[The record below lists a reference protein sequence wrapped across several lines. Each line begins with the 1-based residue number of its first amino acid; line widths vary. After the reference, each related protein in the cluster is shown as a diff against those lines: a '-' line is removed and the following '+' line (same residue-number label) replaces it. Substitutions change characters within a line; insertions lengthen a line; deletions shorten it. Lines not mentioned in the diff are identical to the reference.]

1 MSKKFFTL
9 PKPSYQDSKQFLKKI
24 LGCEKI
30 EKCDPED
37 RFEYKDLRAFENLDL
52 NVQLFV
58 LDFLKSKMFFEKL
71 CEILLI
77 SKQEMCQM
85 HSFEIFEQISNLKDE
100 QLESLNKLID
110 EYNRRKM

>member
-1 MSKKFFTL
+1 MQKNIFNIHRPTYSE
-9 PKPSYQDSKQFLKKI
+9 SIQFLKSLI
-24 LGCEKI
+24 GCKKT

-37 RFEYKDLRAFENLDL
+37 RFEYRDLRAFENLDL

-71 CEILLI
+71 CDILSI
-77 SKQEMCQM
+77 SKEELCKMR
-85 HSFEIFEQISNLKDE
+85 SIEIFERISNLDSC
-100 QLESLNKLID
+100 QLDCLNELID